1 MASGLLVYDDSI
13 DTNGIHQVLFIDS
26 TECVFQNY
34 ANTVRAVIL
43 SCKCWI
49 KNWQLGKKRSW
60 LCK

>member
-34 ANTVRAVIL
+34 ANTVVVVN
-43 SCKCWI
+43 SY
-49 KNWQLGKKRSW
+49 
-60 LCK
+60 